1 MNNLQYWLKKI
12 AVFLNYFI
20 VVYIF
25 TKFTKSDSAEIKKI
39 RAEIKKLNVERERLQ
54 EKVKTVKTKSTKKE
68 LKDIETKIK
77 NMVPKDKVGH
87 FNDLLDK
94 L

>member
-1 MNNLQYWLKKI
+1 M
-12 AVFLNYFI
+12 
-20 VVYIF
+20 
-25 TKFTKSDSAEIKKI
+25 
-39 RAEIKKLNVERERLQ
+39 ERERLQ